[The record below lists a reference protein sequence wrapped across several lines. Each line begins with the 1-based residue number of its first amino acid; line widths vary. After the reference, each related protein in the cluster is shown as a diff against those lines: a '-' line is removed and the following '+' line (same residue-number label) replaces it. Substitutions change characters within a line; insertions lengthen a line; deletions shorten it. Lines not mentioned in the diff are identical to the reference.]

1 VGLTGRQKAAL
12 LLMSLDETATA
23 ELLKGLDTEGIQNI
37 TMELAQIDAS
47 AQSNTKDQEA
57 VTQEFYRSLEGNQ
70 TQSFSMKRFLNE
82 MLVKVVSAEE
92 AKQIQSQIKK
102 TTANKE
108 LFSEIRSASTDELV
122 LSLEGAHPQTIA
134 LVLSQ
139 LPSKK
144 NQDVLSLLNEETRLK
159 TICKMAS
166 PDNLGSGVKKRIALM
181 ISEKLRGLKGET
193 LGETPEKRK
202 ENLRKIAI
210 VLSGMKQEMRDQLL
224 SEISSKDEETGEMVK
239 TLMVTWED
247 IAAIADRALQEA
259 LRNVDSSK
267 LAIALYKADETI
279 AEKIRKNISERAAS
293 MLDEEI
299 SMMQEPLDQEII
311 DAREEVVGP
320 LRQAN
325 EEGTLR
331 MTGR

>member
-1 VGLTGRQKAAL
+1 MELTGRQKAAL
-12 LLMSLDETATA
+12 LLMSLDEMAAA
-23 ELLKGLDTEGIQNI
+23 ELLKGLDTEGIQTI

-47 AQSNTKDQEA
+47 KQSNAKDQEA
-57 VTQEFYRSLEGNQ
+57 VTQEFYKSLGKKQ
-70 TQSFSMKRFLNE
+70 TQAFSMNHFLNE

-102 TTANKE
+102 TTVNKE
-108 LFSEIRSASTDELV
+108 LFAEIRSASTDELV
-122 LSLEGAHPQTIA
+122 LSLEGAHPQAIA
-134 LVLSQ
+134 LVLSE
-139 LPSKK
+139 LSATK
-144 NQDVLSLLNEETRLK
+144 NQEVLSLLDEETRLK

-166 PDNLGSGVKKRIALM
+166 PDDLGSGVKKRIALT
-181 ISEKLRGLKGET
+181 ISKKLKSLKGAT
-193 LGETPEKRK
+193 LGGTPEKRK

-210 VLSGMKQEMRDQLL
+210 VLSGMEKEMRDQLL
-224 SEISSKDEETGEMVK
+224 DEISSNDEETGSMVK
-239 TLMVTWED
+239 ILMVTWED
-247 IAAIADRALQEA
+247 ITAIADRALQES

-267 LAIALYKADETI
+267 LAMALYKADETI
-279 AEKIRKNISERAAS
+279 VEKIRKNISERAAS

-299 SMMQEPLDQEII
+299 TMMQEPLEQEVI
-311 DAREEVVGP
+311 DAREEVVSP